1 MFSLDQQDVNS
12 SCNLKSLHM
21 HSLEGALKSI
31 LKWKN
36 VLSSGGK
43 ILMFCFNGFFWGKK
57 KNQPWVLSTGIL
69 LTLCC
74 YTVSRFKSWG
84 NIFTQLKL

>member
-1 MFSLDQQDVNS
+1 
-12 SCNLKSLHM
+12 M

-43 ILMFCFNGFFWGKK
+43 ILMFCFNGFFWEK
-57 KNQPWVLSTGIL
+57 KNNHGFCQLEFYLHYDV
-69 LTLCC
+69 
-74 YTVSRFKSWG
+74 
-84 NIFTQLKL
+84 TQ

>member
-1 MFSLDQQDVNS
+1 
-12 SCNLKSLHM
+12 M

-43 ILMFCFNGFFWGKK
+43 ILMFCFNGFFWEKK
-57 KNQPWVLSTGIL
+57 KTIMGFVNW
-69 LTLCC
+69 
-74 YTVSRFKSWG
+74 
-84 NIFTQLKL
+84 NFTYIMMLHSK

>member
-1 MFSLDQQDVNS
+1 
-12 SCNLKSLHM
+12 M
-21 HSLEGALKSI
+21 HFLEGALKSI

-57 KNQPWVLSTGIL
+57 KTNHGFCQLEFYLHYV
-69 LTLCC
+69 
-74 YTVSRFKSWG
+74 V
-84 NIFTQLKL
+84 TQ

>member
-57 KNQPWVLSTGIL
+57 KKTNHGFCQLEFYLHYDV
-69 LTLCC
+69 
-74 YTVSRFKSWG
+74 
-84 NIFTQLKL
+84 TQ

>member
-57 KNQPWVLSTGIL
+57 KKPTMGFVNWNFTYIML
-69 LTLCC
+69 LH
-74 YTVSRFKSWG
+74 SK
-84 NIFTQLKL
+84 